1 MNDSTLSSQSTDA
14 VSKVY
19 PDLNALLETI
29 REAASAPSSQRKAF
43 RIHGSGSHDFFGES
57 LEGELL
63 ETRGLSGIV
72 QYEPSE
78 LVITVGAG
86 TSLLDLENTLAEK
99 GQCLAFE
106 PPHFQSQG
114 QAAKATVGGMV
125 ASGLSGPARASVG
138 AVRDF
143 VLGMRFINGRG
154 ENLTFG
160 GQVMKNVAGYDV
172 SRLLAGSWGTLGLIT
187 EVSLKVLPVAPA
199 EAFLMCQMSQEKA
212 LQLLNQWGGQ
222 PLPLNA
228 SCWVKDTSA
237 PGAPEMLF
245 IRLRGAQAA
254 VEAAKSKMAKDVVA
268 FNSELI
274 EQPAISAAADWRASR
289 DQALPFFTD
298 HNNANANVNVNDLA
312 LWRFSVPQTA
322 PVLSLPTS
330 ATDPFIE
337 WHGAQRWVWAPL
349 SEAHSLRQ
357 MAASVG
363 GQVTLFRRP
372 QQASAAERV
381 DVPVFTPLDPVQQRI
396 QQALKNQFDPAGLF
410 GPRRMNAHF

>member
-1 MNDSTLSSQSTDA
+1 MNDSTLSRQSTDT

-19 PDLNALLETI
+19 PDLSALLDTI

-63 ETRGLSGIV
+63 ETRGLNGIV

-78 LVITVGAG
+78 LVVTVAAG

-114 QAAKATVGGMV
+114 QATKATVGGMV
-125 ASGLSGPARASVG
+125 ASGLSGPSRASVG

-154 ENLTFG
+154 EHLTFG

-228 SCWVKDTSA
+228 SCWVKDTTA
-237 PGAPEMLF
+237 AGAPEMLF

-254 VEAAKSKMAKDVVA
+254 VEAAKSKMVKDVA
-268 FNSELI
+268 TFNSELT
-274 EQPAISAAADWRASR
+274 EQSAESATADWRASR
-289 DQALPFFTD
+289 NQQLPFFTD
-298 HNNANANVNVNDLA
+298 NAKANDNVNDLA

-322 PVLSLPTS
+322 PALSLPAS
-330 ATDPFIE
+330 ATAPYIE

-349 SEAHSLRQ
+349 SEAQSLRQ
-357 MAASVG
+357 IAASVG

-372 QQASAAERV
+372 QQASAAVKV

-410 GPRRMNAHF
+410 GLRRMNAHF